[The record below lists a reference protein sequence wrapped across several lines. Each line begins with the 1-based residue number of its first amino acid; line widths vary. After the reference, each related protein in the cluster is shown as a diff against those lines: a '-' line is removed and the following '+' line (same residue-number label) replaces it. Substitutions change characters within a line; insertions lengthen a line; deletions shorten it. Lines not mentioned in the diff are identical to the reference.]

1 MTSHVTPLTAPSAR
15 AHLIA
20 TILSSS
26 TALSV
31 GEGGPYMWQDPLTPT
46 ACVPQL
52 VQFARALADEILR
65 QEAAPDG
72 GPR

>member
-31 GEGGPYMWQDPLTPT
+31 GEGGPYMWASLTPT

-52 VQFARALADEILR
+52 VTFARALADEILR